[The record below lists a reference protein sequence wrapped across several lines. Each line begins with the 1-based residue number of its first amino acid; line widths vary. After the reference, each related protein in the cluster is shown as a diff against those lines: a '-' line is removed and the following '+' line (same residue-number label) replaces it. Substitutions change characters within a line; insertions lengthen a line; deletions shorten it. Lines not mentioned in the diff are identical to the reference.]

1 MIYLLSASVC
11 TLNESI
17 ALILF
22 LLSVH
27 IEIGL
32 IALFVTVIQTLI
44 NLFGVLEFENAGGK
58 KLMKKI
64 LFTGGSGVCGV
75 AKNTIWFVDDRNN
88 VRCCEAPWGFDTL
101 PLRNYQVSNNAGF
114 FNREEVLPLSSFIY
128 FGVIFLAKG
137 KRSKVLLIYNEN
149 WPRGDPIKRN
159 KDCSELLELY
169 FEVLTIKVN
178 SYIIVI
184 RCMVIFER
192 SYVFNEK
199 VVYTYS

>member
-75 AKNTIWFVDDRNN
+75 AKNTI
-88 VRCCEAPWGFDTL
+88 
-101 PLRNYQVSNNAGF
+101 
-114 FNREEVLPLSSFIY
+114 
-128 FGVIFLAKG
+128 
-137 KRSKVLLIYNEN
+137 
-149 WPRGDPIKRN
+149 
-159 KDCSELLELY
+159 
-169 FEVLTIKVN
+169 
-178 SYIIVI
+178 
-184 RCMVIFER
+184 
-192 SYVFNEK
+192 
-199 VVYTYS
+199 